1 MRKFI
6 FIGLALS
13 SSLSLVAQQDTVQFE
28 GETHFKNVQQ
38 LTFGGD
44 NAEAYWSF
52 DSKRIIFQ
60 KTNPKE
66 GIVCDQIF
74 MGNLPL
80 TQAAPFNYKLVSTGK
95 GRTTCAYFMKDG
107 KHIIYASTH
116 QGDAACPPPVDRA
129 KYGNKYIWPL
139 YNTYDIFMADTNGQ
153 VVKQLTTAKGYD
165 AEATLSYDGKKMI

>member
-1 MRKFI
+1 MINVI
-6 FIGLALS
+6 FAANLTPMKKYICI
-13 SSLSLVAQQDTVQFE
+13 LVALFFGLSVMAQVDTVQFE

-74 MGNLPL
+74 MGNL
-80 TQAAPFNYKLVSTGK
+80 
-95 GRTTCAYFMKDG
+95 
-107 KHIIYASTH
+107 
-116 QGDAACPPPVDRA
+116 
-129 KYGNKYIWPL
+129 
-139 YNTYDIFMADTNGQ
+139 TNECHG
-153 VVKQLTTAKGYD
+153 
-165 AEATLSYDGKKMI
+165 SI